1 MYSVKKHPQLESTL
15 FDEEIDVVVS
25 VLKDVLDGF
34 SGSGAFV
41 LTSQRGN
48 STNEEKILSFAIG
61 DKSTAEEEM
70 AALKKAIKKTLGKDN
85 SRSYIEWV
93 DNQPILVLNAAY
105 GRFICGFFCSDP
117 DYSVGVLAAT
127 AKTLTR
133 LFNEEGQLRG
143 SCKEIPW
150 HEFADELP
158 IITKRVVELFDIH
171 KTPAI
176 KRWEKWH
183 KQNPMSDPL
192 FT

>member
-1 MYSVKKHPQLESTL
+1 MYSIQQYPQLASTL
-15 FDEEIDVVVS
+15 FDEEIEVIVS
-25 VLKDVLDGF
+25 VLRDTLEGF
-34 SGSGAFV
+34 SGSGAFI
-41 LTSQRGN
+41 LTSQRGD
-48 STNEEKILSFAIG
+48 SVAEERILSFAIG
-61 DKSTAEEEM
+61 DKTVAEEEM
-70 AALKKAIKKTLGKDN
+70 ATLEKAIKKTLREDN
-85 SRSYIEWV
+85 SRSYIKWV
-93 DNQPILVLNAAY
+93 GTQPILVLNAAY
-105 GRFICGFFCSDP
+105 GRFFCGFFCSDP
-117 DYSVGVLAAT
+117 DYSVGILAAT